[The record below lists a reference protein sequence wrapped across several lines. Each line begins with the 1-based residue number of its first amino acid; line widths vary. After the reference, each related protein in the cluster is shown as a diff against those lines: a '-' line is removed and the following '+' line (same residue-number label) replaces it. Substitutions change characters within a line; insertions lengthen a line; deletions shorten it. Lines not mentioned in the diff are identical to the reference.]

1 MDKKR
6 NSYTRI
12 WFMRQAGRYLPE
24 YRKLRQKK
32 KTFLDLCF
40 DPKLATEISLQ
51 PIKRFDLDFIILFSD
66 ILVIPYALGQDV
78 TFKENIGPILNPITG
93 SNELNYK
100 DSKTCLKKLEPVF
113 ETINRLNQR
122 KKDKQLIGFCGA
134 PFTVLTYMIQGKSSK
149 THNFIKKEIRLRRK
163 EMLEIVK
170 VLIDISV
177 KYLSEQIKRGADY
190 VMIFD
195 SWSGVLKEDDYEL
208 FVTLP
213 NKAISDSISNLFPK
227 IKKIFFPRGSNR
239 EIFNFINKVNCDVLS
254 VDSYVPQKLL
264 KEAKEKNIILQ
275 GNLDPKLL
283 VQGGKK
289 LDSEIYKIMTKF
301 KNNKHIFNL
310 SHGIQP
316 NTPIENVE
324 KVIQM
329 VREYEAS

>member
-1 MDKKR
+1 
-6 NSYTRI
+6 
-12 WFMRQAGRYLPE
+12 
-24 YRKLRQKK
+24 
-32 KTFLDLCF
+32 
-40 DPKLATEISLQ
+40 
-51 PIKRFDLDFIILFSD
+51 
-66 ILVIPYALGQDV
+66 
-78 TFKENIGPILNPITG
+78 
-93 SNELNYK
+93 
-100 DSKTCLKKLEPVF
+100 
-113 ETINRLNQR
+113 
-122 KKDKQLIGFCGA
+122 
-134 PFTVLTYMIQGKSSK
+134 MIQGKSSK

-170 VLIDISV
+170 VLVDISV
-177 KYLSEQIKRGADY
+177 KYLSEQIKRGVDY

-213 NKAISDSISNLFPK
+213 NKDISDSISNLFPK

>member
-1 MDKKR
+1 MDKK
-6 NSYTRI
+6 TLKTPI

-24 YRKLRQKK
+24 YKKLRRQK
-32 KTFLDLCF
+32 KTFLELCF

-78 TFKENIGPILNPITG
+78 TFKENIGPILPPISS

-100 DSKTCLKKLEPVF
+100 DSKTCLKKLEPIF
-113 ETINRLNQR
+113 ETIIRLNKR
-122 KKDKQLIGFCGA
+122 KKDKKLIGFCGA
-134 PFTVLTYMIQGKSSK
+134 PFTVLTYMIQGKSST
-149 THNFIKKEIRLRRK
+149 THNFIKKEIKLRRK
-163 EMLEIVK
+163 EMLQIVE
-170 VLIDISV
+170 VLVDISV
-177 KYLSEQIKRGADY
+177 KYLSEQIKRGVDY

-195 SWSGVLKEDDYEL
+195 SWSGVLKENDYEL
-208 FVTLP
+208 FITLP
-213 NKAISDSISNLFPK
+213 NKAISDEISRLFPK
-227 IKKIFFPRGSNR
+227 VKKIFFPKGSNR

-264 KEAKEKNIILQ
+264 EVAKEKNITLQ

-283 VQGGKK
+283 VSGGKK

-310 SHGIQP
+310 SHGILP

-324 KVIQM
+324 KVIKI
-329 VREYEAS
+329 VREYEAN